1 MSIDAAS
8 YSALNKIFK
17 LLDGSLDIADDIQIK
32 SINATISWQDI
43 NSGSEIPVVLSEL
56 PEGSVLLHAQSYITT
71 TFQSDSGVWYPQLSI
86 GLAIQ
91 EFSELDY
98 GTKLANGYELNATGF
113 KSVLDMNGG
122 LASATVDQV
131 LNYKPNQL
139 VAVFYTL
146 GNWTTVNP
154 MNIAR
159 SALAGAGTYLAALS
173 FGGDNNGGYLATTEE
188 YDGTSWTTSN
198 DMNTARRALAGA
210 GTQTAALSFG
220 GGNGSSDFA
229 TTEEY
234 DGTSWTTSNDLGVAR
249 RYPGGIGIQTAALCF
264 GGGNGV
270 AIGYIG
276 DIPTEEY
283 DGSSW
288 TTSNILNVARWHMGG
303 AGTQTVGLSFGG
315 WNGGYLATTEKYD
328 GTSWVLA
335 NDMNVARTTTGAGTQ
350 AAGLSFGG
358 SNATGVAT
366 TTTEEYDGTDW
377 VTSNNMNVARY
388 GLAGAG
394 TQAAA
399 LGFSGKN
406 GTGSYI
412 TTTEE
417 YVHNTTD
424 LSELTQGDMNLYI
437 TFSYS

>member
-86 GLAIQ
+86 GLATQ

-159 SALAGAGTYLAALS
+159 SALAGAGTQL
-173 FGGDNNGGYLATTEE
+173 
-188 YDGTSWTTSN
+188 
-198 DMNTARRALAGA
+198 
-210 GTQTAALSFG
+210 AALSFG
-220 GGNGSSDFA
+220 GGNSSSDFA

-234 DGTSWTTSNDLGVAR
+234 DGTSWTASNDLGVAR